1 VVVVLNVGPGVL
13 ALLFA
18 GHFGVSEAPA
28 DARLFVLLAV
38 VFLGWVAGDV
48 IMIVLGFAPALFV
61 IIVFNVV
68 FIAGS
73 SFAGAIAAHFELLE
87 EANVSAFGAVT
98 FLAVFWL
105 VGNVSM
111 FIAGVRRA
119 PVGGQRRVGASAEL
133 K

>member
-1 VVVVLNVGPGVL
+1 
-13 ALLFA
+13 
-18 GHFGVSEAPA
+18 
-28 DARLFVLLAV
+28 
-38 VFLGWVAGDV
+38 
-48 IMIVLGFAPALFV
+48 MIVLGFAPALFV